1 MKVKL
6 AYNLHFD
13 FDILRLEAKLDEL
26 TEEQEICFEEI
37 DRLSDVV
44 DNYDLQWCEVYNKI
58 LELQKQND
66 FTSYCTY
73 GKFPNY

>member
-66 FTSYCTY
+66 FTYYCTY
-73 GKFPNY
+73 GKFPND